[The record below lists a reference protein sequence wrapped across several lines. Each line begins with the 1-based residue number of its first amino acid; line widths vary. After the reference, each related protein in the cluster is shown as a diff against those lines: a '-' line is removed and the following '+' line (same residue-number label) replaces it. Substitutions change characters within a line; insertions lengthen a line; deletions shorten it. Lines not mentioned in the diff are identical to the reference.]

1 MNLRRTEWIAASFPM
16 LGAIVS
22 ALIISK
28 PMQYYG
34 RKKTLIAHYL
44 FYIFGFLIMGFT
56 YFGKDKAMLYVG
68 RYLIGLGGGSTT
80 PVCQIYV

>member
-1 MNLRRTEWIAASFPM
+1 M

-22 ALIISK
+22 AMVISM

-34 RKKTLIAHYL
+34 RKKTLIGHYL
-44 FYIFGFLIMGFT
+44 FYIIGFLIMGFT

-68 RYLIGLGGGSTT
+68 RYLIGWGAGSTT
-80 PVCQIYV
+80 PVCQIYVR